1 MKESFRSYRDLEVW
15 QRGMALAKRIY
26 ETTANFPAGERFGLT
41 NQIRRAVVSIPSNL
55 AEGHARSGTA
65 EFLHFISISM
75 GSVAELETQILLS
88 ADLGYLCKDTG
99 NDLLAQLD
107 TIGKMLRGLGK
118 SLSKVRSKKGLP
130 PR

>member
-1 MKESFRSYRDLEVW
+1 MKDSFKSYRDLEVW
-15 QRGMALAKRIY
+15 QKGMALAKRIY
-26 ETTANFPAGERFGLT
+26 EVTANFPAEERFGLT

-88 ADLGYLCKDTG
+88 ADLGYLGKDIG
-99 NDLLAQLD
+99 NDLLTQLD
-107 TIGKMLRGLGK
+107 TIGKMLRGLSK
-118 SLSKVRSKKGLP
+118 SLSKGKSKKRSLP
-130 PR
+130 K

>member
-1 MKESFRSYRDLEVW
+1 MKDSFKSYRDLEVW
-15 QRGMALAKRIY
+15 QKGMALAKRIY
-26 ETTANFPAGERFGLT
+26 EITANFPAEERFGLT

-88 ADLGYLCKDTG
+88 ADLGYMDKVIG
-99 NDLLAQLD
+99 NDVLTQTD
-107 TIGKMLRGLGK
+107 TIGRMLRGLRK
-118 SLSKVRSKKGLP
+118 SLLSSKSKKPVP
-130 PR
+130 PK